1 MKKVELGKLL
11 EQMTVS
17 EKVGQLLQLAPMFYK
32 GTITKGEMT
41 GPMAEMG
48 ITPEVSENA
57 GSVLGSATAGEMI
70 AIQEE
75 YLKTNR
81 LGIPLIFMADVVH
94 GYKTIFPIPLAIG
107 ATWDVELAEKM
118 AAISAKEATAAGLQV
133 TFSPMVDLVRDPRWG
148 RVMESTGED
157 PHLNSAMAASF
168 VRGYQGN
175 PDELA
180 ENHEKM
186 AACVKHFA
194 AYGAAEA
201 GREYNTVD
209 MSMRELY
216 QNYLPAYTAAL
227 EAGSKLVM
235 TAFNVVD
242 GVPAT
247 GNEWL
252 MRDVL
257 RDELGFDGVL
267 ISDWGAVKEI
277 INHGTTA
284 NSAEAANAALRAG
297 VDIEMMTTCYLENL
311 ERLMAD
317 GVLPESLL
325 DEAVMRILELKRD
338 VGLFE
343 DPYRG
348 LKGDVNRQRDILS
361 KEHRE
366 AAREIAADAMVL
378 LKNDGDLLPLAT
390 TGRKIA
396 LVGPLAT
403 TQDVLGAWSW
413 LGDMKDAVSVAD
425 GMKAQFGQ
433 VDVAGAV
440 NTENVTE
447 AEIAE
452 MVRVAQDADVIVLA
466 LGESANRSGEANS
479 IATIRLP
486 ETQYPMIDAIRALE
500 KPIVTVLFNGRPLD
514 LHGLIEASDALVEA
528 WFPGTEAGNA
538 VADILS
544 GRVNPNGKLPMSF
557 PYTTGQIPVYYNHLR
572 TGRPADAADAQEH
585 YVSQYIDIPNQPLFD
600 FGFGLS
606 YTTFTYS
613 DLKLSSDTMTKM
625 DTLNISVTVRNT
637 GSTAG
642 KEIVAL
648 YVQDIVG
655 KVSRPCK
662 ELKRFT
668 KIDLA
673 PGEAEVVTFSLT
685 EEDLRYYKPN
695 LDFTSDPGDFNVF
708 IGPHLQAAFC
718 LA

>member
-1 MKKVELGKLL
+1 MKKVELGELL
-11 EQMTVS
+11 GQMTVS

-32 GTITKGEMT
+32 GTITEGEIT

-48 ITPEVSENA
+48 ITPDISENA
-57 GSVLGSATAGEMI
+57 GSVLGSATASEMI
-70 AIQEE
+70 AIQEA
-75 YLKTNR
+75 YLKTSR

-107 ATWDVELAEKM
+107 ATWDVALAEKM
-118 AAISAKEATAAGLQV
+118 AAVSAKEATAAGLQV

-157 PHLNSAMAASF
+157 PHLNSEMAASF

-180 ENHEKM
+180 ENHEKI

-277 INHGTTA
+277 INHGTAA
-284 NSAEAANAALRAG
+284 NSAEAAEQALRAG
-297 VDIEMMTTCYLENL
+297 VDIEMMTTCYLENVA
-311 ERLMAD
+311 RLIAD

-348 LKGDVNRQRDILS
+348 LKGDADRQRDILS
-361 KEHRE
+361 AEHR
-366 AAREIAADAMVL
+366 AVAREIAADAMVL
-378 LKNDGDLLPLAT
+378 LKNDGDLLPVAT
-390 TGRKIA
+390 TGTKIG
-396 LVGPLAT
+396 LVGPLAE

-413 LGDMKDAVSVAD
+413 LGDRKDAVSVAD
-425 GMKAQFGQ
+425 GMKAQFDQ
-433 VDVAGAV
+433 VEVVGAAD
-440 NTENVTE
+440 TENVTE
-447 AEIAE
+447 TEIAE

-486 ETQYPMIDAIRALE
+486 ESQYPMIDAIRALG
-500 KPIVTVLFNGRPLD
+500 KPVVTVLFNGRPLD

-538 VADILS
+538 VADIVS

-557 PYTTGQIPVYYNHLR
+557 PYTTGQIPVYYNHLS

-606 YTTFTYS
+606 YTTFAYS
-613 DLKLSSDTMTKM
+613 DFELSSDTLTKT
-625 DTLNISVTVRNT
+625 DTLTISVTVKNT
-637 GSTAG
+637 GKTAG
-642 KEIVAL
+642 KETVAL

-655 KVSRPCK
+655 KVSRPRK
-662 ELKRFT
+662 ELKRFA
-668 KIDLA
+668 KINLA
-673 PGEAEVVTFSLT
+673 SGEAQAVTFSLT

-708 IGPHLQAAFC
+708 IGTHLQAAFC

>member
-1 MKKVELGKLL
+1 MKKKELGQLL
-11 EQMTVS
+11 GRMTVA

-32 GTITKGEMT
+32 GTITKGEIT

-48 ITPEVSENA
+48 ITAEISERA
-57 GSVLGSATAGEMI
+57 GSVLGSATAIEMI
-70 AIQEE
+70 AIQEA
-75 YLKTNR
+75 YLETNR

-107 ATWDVELAEKM
+107 ATWDVEAAEKM
-118 AAISAKEATAAGLQV
+118 AAVSAKEATAAGLQV

-157 PHLNSAMAASF
+157 PHLNSEFAASF
-168 VRGYQGN
+168 VRGYQGD
-175 PDELA
+175 PELLS
-180 ENHEKM
+180 ENYEKM

-209 MSMRELY
+209 MSTRELY
-216 QNYLPAYTAAL
+216 QNYLPAYVAAL

-277 INHGTTA
+277 INHGTA
-284 NSAEAANAALRAG
+284 ADSAEAAEQALRAG

-311 ERLMAD
+311 EGMIAD
-317 GVLPESLL
+317 GTADVALV
-325 DEAVMRILELKRD
+325 DEAVMRILELKND

-348 LKGDVNRQRDILS
+348 LKGKQDRQTDILS
-361 KEHRE
+361 AEHRDS
-366 AAREIAADAMVL
+366 AREIAADAMVL
-378 LKNDGDLLPLAT
+378 LKNVDGLLPLAVDT
-390 TGRKIA
+390 KIA
-396 LVGPLAT
+396 LVGPLAK

-413 LGDMKDAVSVAD
+413 LGDKEDAISVHD
-425 GMKAQFGQ
+425 GMAKQFTQ
-433 VDVAGAV
+433 VDVAGAAD
-440 NTENVTE
+440 TENVTE

-452 MVRVAQDADVIVLA
+452 MVRVAKDADVIVLA
-466 LGESANRSGEANS
+466 LGESADRSGEANS

-486 ETQYPMIDAIRALE
+486 ETQYAMIEAIRAVG
-500 KPIVTVLFNGRPLD
+500 KPVVTVLFNGRPLD

-538 VADILS
+538 VADILA

-557 PYTTGQIPVYYNHLR
+557 PYTTGQIPVYYNHLN
-572 TGRPADAADAQEH
+572 TGRPVDAADAQEH

-606 YTTFTYS
+606 YTTFAYT
-613 DLKLSSDTMTKM
+613 DLKISSDIITKS
-625 DTLNISVTVRNT
+625 DTLTISVTVTNT
-637 GSTAG
+637 GEVAG
-642 KEIVAL
+642 KEVVAL
-648 YVQDIVG
+648 YLQDLVG
-655 KVSRPCK
+655 KVSRPRK
-662 ELKRFT
+662 ELKRFS

-673 PGEAEVVTFSLT
+673 PGEARVVTFCLT

-695 LDFTSDPGDFNVF
+695 LDFTSDPGDFKLF
-708 IGPHLQAAFC
+708 IGADLEATFC
-718 LA
+718 LV

>member
-1 MKKVELGKLL
+1 MKKKELGQLL
-11 EQMTVS
+11 GRMTVA

-32 GTITKGEMT
+32 GTITKGEIT

-48 ITPEVSENA
+48 ITAEISERA
-57 GSVLGSATAGEMI
+57 GSVLGSATASEMI
-70 AIQEE
+70 AIQEA
-75 YLKTNR
+75 YLETNR

-107 ATWDVELAEKM
+107 ATWDVEAAEKM
-118 AAISAKEATAAGLQV
+118 AAVSAKEATAAGLQV

-157 PHLNSAMAASF
+157 PHLNSEFAASF
-168 VRGYQGN
+168 VRGYQGD
-175 PDELA
+175 PELLS
-180 ENHEKM
+180 ENYEKM

-209 MSMRELY
+209 MSTRELY
-216 QNYLPAYTAAL
+216 QNYLPAYVAAL

-235 TAFNVVD
+235 TAFNVFD

-277 INHGTTA
+277 INHGTA
-284 NSAEAANAALRAG
+284 ADSAEAAEQALRAG

-311 ERLMAD
+311 EGMIAD
-317 GVLPESLL
+317 GTADVALV
-325 DEAVMRILELKRD
+325 DEAVMRILELKND

-348 LKGDVNRQRDILS
+348 LKGKQDRQTDILS
-361 KEHRE
+361 AEHRDS
-366 AAREIAADAMVL
+366 AREIAADAMVL
-378 LKNDGDLLPLAT
+378 LKNEDGLLPLAVDT
-390 TGRKIA
+390 KIA
-396 LVGPLAT
+396 LVGPLAK

-413 LGDMKDAVSVAD
+413 LGDKEDAISVHD
-425 GMKAQFGQ
+425 GMAKQFTQ
-433 VDVAGAV
+433 VDVAGAAD
-440 NTENVTE
+440 TENVTE

-452 MVRVAQDADVIVLA
+452 MVRVAKDADVIVLA
-466 LGESANRSGEANS
+466 LGESADRSGEANS

-486 ETQYPMIDAIRALE
+486 ETQYAMIEAIRAVG
-500 KPIVTVLFNGRPLD
+500 KPVVTVLFNGRPLD

-538 VADILS
+538 VADILA

-557 PYTTGQIPVYYNHLR
+557 PYTTGQIPVYYNHLN
-572 TGRPADAADAQEH
+572 TGRPVDAADAQEH

-606 YTTFTYS
+606 YTTFAYT
-613 DLKLSSDTMTKM
+613 DLKISSDIITKS
-625 DTLNISVTVRNT
+625 DTLTISVTVTNT
-637 GSTAG
+637 GEVAG
-642 KEIVAL
+642 KEVVAL
-648 YVQDIVG
+648 YLQDLVG
-655 KVSRPCK
+655 KVSRPRK
-662 ELKRFT
+662 ELKRFS

-673 PGEAEVVTFSLT
+673 PGEARVVTFCLT

-695 LDFTSDPGDFNVF
+695 LDFTSDPGDFKLF
-708 IGPHLQAAFC
+708 IGADLEATFC
-718 LA
+718 LV

>member
-1 MKKVELGKLL
+1 MKKVELRELL
-11 EQMTVS
+11 EQMTIT

-32 GTITKGEMT
+32 GTITEGEIT

-48 ITPEVSENA
+48 ITSAVSENA
-57 GSVLGSATAGEMI
+57 GSVLGSSTASEMI

-107 ATWDVELAEKM
+107 ATWDIVAAEKM
-118 AAISAKEATAAGLQV
+118 AEVSAKEATAAGLQV

-157 PHLNSAMAASF
+157 PYLNSSMAASF

-175 PDELA
+175 PELLA
-180 ENHEKM
+180 ENFEKM

-216 QNYLPAYTAAL
+216 QNYLPAYEAAL

-247 GNEWL
+247 GNKWL

-257 RDELGFDGVL
+257 RDQLGFDGVL

-277 INHGTTA
+277 INHGTAA
-284 NSAEAANAALRAG
+284 NSMEAAEQALHAG

-311 ERLMAD
+311 EDMIAD

-325 DEAVMRILELKRD
+325 DDAVMRILELKRD

-348 LKGDVNRQRDILS
+348 LKGDTNRQGDILS
-361 KEHRE
+361 IEHRDT
-366 AAREIAADAMVL
+366 ARSIAADAMVL
-378 LKNDGDLLPLAT
+378 LKNDENLLPLAT
-390 TGRKIA
+390 AGTKIA
-396 LVGPLAT
+396 LVGPLAE

-413 LGDMKDAVSVAD
+413 LGDRKDAVSVAD
-425 GMKAQFGQ
+425 GMMTQFDGIK
-433 VDVAGAV
+433 VAGARD
-440 NTENVTE
+440 TENVTE

-452 MVRVAQDADVIVLA
+452 MVRVARGADVIVLA
-466 LGESANRSGEANS
+466 LGESSNRSGEANS

-486 ETQYPMIDAIRALE
+486 DSQYPMIDAICALD
-500 KPIVTVLFNGRPLD
+500 KPVVTVLFSGRPLD
-514 LHGLIEASDALVEA
+514 LHGVIESSDALVEA

-557 PYTTGQIPVYYNHLR
+557 PYTTGQIPVYYNHLS
-572 TGRPADAADAQEH
+572 TGRPVDAADAQEH

-606 YTTFTYS
+606 YTTFSYS
-613 DLKLSSDTMTKM
+613 NLELSSDTITKV
-625 DTLNISVTVRNT
+625 DTLNISVTVTNT
-637 GSTAG
+637 GDLVG
-642 KEIVAL
+642 KEVVAL
-648 YVQDIVG
+648 YLQDIVG
-655 KVSRPCK
+655 KVSRPRK

-668 KIDLA
+668 KIELL
-673 PGEAEVVTFSLT
+673 PGEARTVTFNLT
-685 EEDLRYYKPN
+685 EADLRYYKPN

-708 IGPHLQAAFC
+708 IGTHLQATFC
-718 LA
+718 LV

>member
-1 MKKVELGKLL
+1 MKRAGL
-11 EQMTVS
+11 EGILADMTIS

-32 GTITKGEMT
+32 GTLTEGEIT

-48 ITPEVSENA
+48 ITQEVSERA
-57 GSVLGSATAGEMI
+57 GSVLGSATAAEMM

-75 YLKTNR
+75 YLKTSR

-107 ATWDVELAEKM
+107 ATWDVALAEKM
-118 AAISAKEATAAGLQV
+118 ADISAREATAAGLQV

-157 PHLNSAMAASF
+157 SYLNSEMAASF
-168 VRGYQGN
+168 VRGYQG
-175 PDELA
+175 DATKLA
-180 ENHEKM
+180 ENHEKI

-216 QNYLPAYTAAL
+216 QHYLPAYEATIK
-227 EAGSKLVM
+227 AGSKLVM

-257 RDELGFDGVL
+257 RKEMRFDGVL

-277 INHGTTA
+277 VNHGTA
-284 NSAEAANAALRAG
+284 GNAAEAAEQSLRAS

-311 ERLMAD
+311 EALIAD
-317 GVLPESLL
+317 GTVAVGLL
-325 DEAVMRILELKRD
+325 DEAVMRILELKND
-338 VGLFE
+338 MGLFE

-348 LKGDVNRQRDILS
+348 LKTNPERQKVILS
-361 KEHRE
+361 TEHRT
-366 AAREIAADAMVL
+366 AAREIAADSMVL
-378 LKNDGDLLPLAT
+378 LKNENAVLPLAT
-390 TGRKIA
+390 EKRVA
-396 LVGPLAT
+396 LVGPLAK

-413 LGDMKDAVSVAD
+413 LGDTQDAVSVED
-425 GMKAQFGQ
+425 GMFAQFDT
-433 VDVAGAV
+433 VDVAGAAS
-440 NTENVTE
+440 TEHITE

-452 MVRVAQDADVIVLA
+452 MVRVAQNADVIVLA
-466 LGESANRSGEANS
+466 LGEASNRSGEANS

-486 ETQYPMIDAIRALE
+486 EAQYDMIDALHKIG
-500 KPIVTVLFNGRPLD
+500 KPVVTVLFNGRPLD
-514 LHGLIEASDALVEA
+514 LHGLLEKSDALLEA

-544 GRVNPNGKLPMSF
+544 GKVNPNGKLPMSF
-557 PYTTGQIPVYYNHLR
+557 PYTTGQIPVYYNHLS

-585 YVSQYIDIPNQPLFD
+585 YVSHYLDIPNQPLFD

-606 YTTFTYS
+606 YTTFDYRHLT
-613 DLKLSSDTMTKM
+613 LSSDSISINQP
-625 DTLNISVTVRNT
+625 LNIAVTVKNT
-637 GSTAG
+637 GNIAG
-642 KEIVAL
+642 KETVML
-648 YVQDIVG
+648 YIQDLVG
-655 KVSRPCK
+655 KVSRPRK
-662 ELKRFT
+662 ELKRFE
-668 KIDLA
+668 KIMLA
-673 PGEAEVVTFSLT
+673 PNESQTVTFQIT

-695 LDFTSDPGDFNVF
+695 LDFSSDPGDFKIT
-708 IGPHLQAAFC
+708 IGTHLEAKFC
-718 LA
+718 LI

>member
-1 MKKVELGKLL
+1 MKKIELGELL
-11 EQMTVS
+11 GQMTVS

-32 GTITKGEMT
+32 GTITEGEIT

-48 ITPEVSENA
+48 ITTEVSENA
-57 GSVLGSATAGEMI
+57 GSVLGSTTASEMI
-70 AIQEE
+70 AIQEA

-277 INHGTTA
+277 INHGTAA
-284 NSAEAANAALRAG
+284 NSVEAADVALRAG

-311 ERLMAD
+311 ERLIAD
-317 GVLPESLL
+317 GALPVGLL

-348 LKGDVNRQRDILS
+348 LKGDVDRQQDILS
-361 KEHRE
+361 VEHRE
-366 AAREIAADAMVL
+366 VAREIAADAMVL
-378 LKNDGDLLPLAT
+378 LKNDGDLLPLGA
-390 TGRKIA
+390 TGRKMA

-413 LGDMKDAVSVAD
+413 LGDMKDAVSIED
-425 GMKAQFGQ
+425 GMKAQFDQ
-433 VDVAGAV
+433 VDVAGAMD
-440 NTENVTE
+440 TENVTE

-486 ETQYPMIDAIRALE
+486 ETQYPMIDAIRALG
-500 KPIVTVLFNGRPLD
+500 KPVVTVLFNGRPLD

-606 YTTFTYS
+606 YTTFAYS
-613 DLKLSSDTMTKM
+613 NLELSSDTITKM
-625 DTLNISVTVRNT
+625 DTLTISVTVKNT
-637 GSTAG
+637 GTIAG

-673 PGEAEVVTFSLT
+673 PGEAVVVTFNLT

-708 IGPHLQAAFC
+708 IGTHLQAAFC